1 MLKLDFH
8 NNRMS
13 MTVLTLVTALNVG
26 LVINFLT
33 ANIGDTGFVLNG
45 IRLYVLVGLEFVVVI
60 VAYVASKRRNTTVPF

>member
-1 MLKLDFH
+1 MLKLNFH

-45 IRLYVLVGLEFVVVI
+45 IRLYVLVGLEFVGVI
-60 VAYVASKRRNTTVPF
+60 AAYVASKRRNTTVPF

>member
-1 MLKLDFH
+1 MLKLNFH

>member
-1 MLKLDFH
+1 MLKLNFH

-45 IRLYVLVGLEFVVVI
+45 IRLYVLVGLELVVVI
-60 VAYVASKRRNTTVPF
+60 VAYVVSKRRNRTELF

>member
-1 MLKLDFH
+1 MLKLNFH

-60 VAYVASKRRNTTVPF
+60 AAYVASKRRNTTVPF